1 MSRPSQPPLRA
12 VIVPVTPLRQ
22 NCTVVWCTA
31 TMKAAVVDP
40 GGDIDRIRA
49 AVAAQ
54 GVTVEKVLLTHGHID
69 HAGEAKP
76 LADMLGVAIE
86 GPHAADRWLLDTLAE
101 DGAKYGIRGV
111 PFVPDRWLVEGDTV
125 TIGDLVLD
133 VYETPGHTPG
143 HVVFHHAPSKLALVG
158 DVLFQGSVG
167 RTDFARGNHPQLI
180 ASIVDKLW
188 PMGAETAFI
197 PGHGPASNFCHERA
211 TNMFVSDRALSA

>member
-1 MSRPSQPPLRA
+1 MANPPLRA
-12 VIVPVTPLRQ
+12 VIVPVTPLQQ
-22 NCTVVWCTA
+22 NCSIVWCTA

-49 AVAAQ
+49 AADAQ
-54 GVTVEKVLLTHGHID
+54 GVTIEKILLTHGHID

-76 LADMLGVAIE
+76 LADALGVAIE
-86 GPHAADRWLLDTLAE
+86 GPHEEDRWLLDTLDE
-101 DGAKYGIRGV
+101 DGRKYGIRGV

-125 TIGDLVLD
+125 TIGDLMLD

-143 HVVFHHAPSKLALVG
+143 HVIFHHPPSRFALVG

-167 RTDFARGNHPQLI
+167 RTDFPRGSHPQLI

-188 PMGAETAFI
+188 PLGGETAFI
-197 PGHGPASNFCHERA
+197 PGHGPASTFAHERA
-211 TNMFVSDRALSA
+211 TNMFVSDQALSA

>member
-1 MSRPSQPPLRA
+1 MTNAVLPPLRA
-12 VIVPVTPLRQ
+12 VIVPVTPLQQ
-22 NCTVVWCTA
+22 NCSIVWCTA
-31 TMKAAVVDP
+31 TMKAAVIDP
-40 GGDIDRIRA
+40 GGDLDRIRA
-49 AVAAQ
+49 AVTAN
-54 GVTVEKVLLTHGHID
+54 GVTVEKILLTHGHID

-86 GPHAADRWLLDTLAE
+86 GPHEEDRWLLDTLAE

-111 PFVPDRWLVEGDTV
+111 AFVPDRWLVEGDTV

-167 RTDFARGNHPQLI
+167 RTDFARGNHAQLI
-180 ASIVDKLW
+180 ASVVDKLW
-188 PMGAETAFI
+188 PMGADTAFI
-197 PGHGPASNFCHERA
+197 PGHGPASTFAHERA
-211 TNMFVSDRALSA
+211 TNMFVSDQALSA